1 MKSEKVSQRNIGE
14 TKNISGVNFSYNLG
28 LGLSYKLTEHIAL
41 DINPLFKYYLS
52 TFNKNE
58 DAKPYSISL
67 QSGVSYK
74 F

>member
-1 MKSEKVSQRNIGE
+1 VSQRNIGE
-14 TKNISGVNFSYNLG
+14 AKNISGVNFSYNLG
-28 LGLSYKLTEHIAL
+28 LGLSYKLTEYIAL
-41 DINPLFKYYLS
+41 DINSLFKYYLS